1 MAPEIY
7 FFGLISHI
15 GADAVKQRAAI
26 VRAPQHIPQ
35 VVINDVDGTGQQR
48 VITLPQNC
56 EVSFGASAPA
66 MSDWTFQYVPSL
78 TRVALGQI
86 RTDVYSGQP
95 MPHVAGYVNYPGG
108 SLRVP
113 MLYPKKGKY
122 TLNGVDVYN
131 GCVSFFVMLEPPA
144 APSVTVSVNGTPQGS
159 TTSWILVSNNSNQ
172 PGPGHAQAYANILQ
186 APQIMASVTQT
197 DACSSQ
203 VPSGVYTA
211 AVYQY
216 VISTMQ
222 ARSKDELEAMISSS
236 VECSDTGWP

>member
-15 GADAVKQRAAI
+15 GADALKQRAAI
-26 VRAPQHIPQ
+26 VRAPLHNPQ
-35 VVINDVDGTGQQR
+35 VVINDVDGTGQQK
-48 VITLPQNC
+48 VIPLPQNC
-56 EVSFGASAPA
+56 VVSFGGAAPA
-66 MSDWTFQYVPSL
+66 MTDWTFQYVPSL

-86 RTDVYSGQP
+86 RPDVYNGQP
-95 MPHVAGYVNYPGG
+95 MPSVAGYVNYPGG

-113 MLYPKKGKY
+113 LLYPKKGKY

-131 GCVSFFVMLEPPA
+131 DCVSFFVLLEPPA

-159 TTSWILVSNNSNQ
+159 TTSWVLVSNSSTL

-186 APQIMASVTQT
+186 PPQTMANVTQT
-197 DACSSQ
+197 DACSAQ
-203 VPSGVYTA
+203 VPPGVYTA
-211 AVYQY
+211 AVQQY
-216 VISTMQ
+216 VLGTME
-222 ARSKDELEAMISSS
+222 AKTPAELESRMSSS